1 MVIADPLSALFFVC
15 FAAGAVLILLM
26 AMSGLWSLQIH
37 VNHGAFHAPWSH
49 ASAAVSH
56 AGGHAGANRAPAPAS
71 DHASPLNTVSILT
84 WLTWFGGAGYLLR
97 TQSPLVGW
105 LIIGVAAVL
114 GVAAAGVVFLLLA
127 RVLLPH
133 QTILDPTDYEQVGTV
148 GRTTSAIRESGTGE
162 IVYTK
167 GGTRH
172 VEAARSASGTPIPRG
187 TEVVVVRHE
196 RGVAFVQPWTQF
208 LDEAERARPVR

>member
-26 AMSGLWSLQIH
+26 AMSGLWSLPVH
-37 VNHGAFHAPWSH
+37 VHHGAFHLPWSH
-49 ASAAVSH
+49 ANAVATH
-56 AGGHAGANRAPAPAS
+56 ASGSGGTGHA
-71 DHASPLNTVSILT
+71 HASTVEDASPFNTISILT

-97 TQSPLVGW
+97 THSPLAGW
-105 LIIGVAAVL
+105 IIVGVATIL
-114 GVAAAGVVFLLLA
+114 GVLAGGAVFLLLA
-127 RVLLPH
+127 RVLLPN

-148 GRTTSAIRESGTGE
+148 GRTTATIRESGTGE

-172 VEAARSASGTPIPRG
+172 VEAARSATGTPIERG
-187 TEVVVVRHE
+187 TEVVIVRYE
-196 RGVAFVQPWTQF
+196 RGVAYVQPWTQF
-208 LDEAERARPVR
+208 MEEAERARPIR